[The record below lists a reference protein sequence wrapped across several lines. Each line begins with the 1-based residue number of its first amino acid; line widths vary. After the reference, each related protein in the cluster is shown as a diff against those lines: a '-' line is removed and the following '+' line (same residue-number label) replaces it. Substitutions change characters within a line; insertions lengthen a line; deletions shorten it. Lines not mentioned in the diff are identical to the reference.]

1 MPTNDTTKTPA
12 QSVRERLKQRRTD
25 SRERVIKV
33 PFIADVDL
41 AKDAERLSAE
51 HDRLIDDIALLEAQ
65 RDERDADETADVD
78 TRADG
83 RDRSDLGAEIEA
95 TRSRLALIEEQLA
108 ETVEAVREGAVAI
121 EFRVATKGEYERI
134 LIEVET
140 EVKGAVG
147 VDQSPT
153 ILFGDRLMALGFIR
167 VHKDGENLGYASWS
181 EFVEDMEL
189 SFGDVDPIRT
199 VVYAKNRQTGAFA
212 LPF

>member
-1 MPTNDTTKTPA
+1 MPTTDTPKTPA
-12 QSVRERLKQRRTD
+12 QTVRERLKQRRTD

-95 TRSRLALIEEQLA
+95 TRSRLALVEEQLA

-140 EVKGAVG
+140 EAKGEVG

>member
-51 HDRLIDDIALLEAQ
+51 HDRLINDIALLEAQ

-95 TRSRLALIEEQLA
+95 TRSRLALVEEQLA

-140 EVKGAVG
+140 EVKGEVG

>member
-1 MPTNDTTKTPA
+1 MPTNDTPKTPA
-12 QSVRERLKQRRTD
+12 QTVRERLKQRRTD
-25 SRERVIKV
+25 SRERVIKI

-41 AKDAERLSAE
+41 ASDAERLSTE
-51 HDRLIDDIALLEAQ
+51 HDRLVDDIALLEAQ

-83 RDRSDLGAEIEA
+83 RDRSQLGADIDTA
-95 TRSRLALIEEQLA
+95 HTRLALVEEQLA
-108 ETVEAVREGAVAI
+108 ETVEAVREGAVSI
-121 EFRVATKGEYERI
+121 EFRVATKGEYERV
-134 LIEVET
+134 LIEVEN
-140 EVKGAVG
+140 EVKGEVG

>member
-1 MPTNDTTKTPA
+1 MPTNDTPKTPA
-12 QSVRERLKQRRTD
+12 QTVRERLKQRRTD

-41 AKDAERLSAE
+41 ASDAERLAKE
-51 HDRLIDDIALLEAQ
+51 HDRLVDDIALLEAQ
-65 RDERDADETADVD
+65 RDERDADENADVD
-78 TRADG
+78 NRADG
-83 RDRSDLGAEIEA
+83 RDRSQLGADIDTA
-95 TRSRLALIEEQLA
+95 HTRLALVEEQLA
-108 ETVEAVREGAVAI
+108 ETVEAVREGAVLI

-140 EVKGAVG
+140 EVKGEVG

>member
-25 SRERVIKV
+25 SRERVIKI

-41 AKDAERLSAE
+41 AKDAERLSTE

-83 RDRSDLGAEIEA
+83 RDRSDLGAEIDA
-95 TRSRLALIEEQLA
+95 SRARLALVEEQLA
-108 ETVEAVREGAVAI
+108 ETVQAVREGAVTI

-134 LIEVET
+134 LIEVEN
-140 EVKGAVG
+140 EVKGEVG

-153 ILFGDRLMALGFIR
+153 ILFGDRLMAGGFVR
-167 VHKDGENLGYASWS
+167 VHKDGENLGYATWD
-181 EFVEDMEL
+181 EFAEDMEL

-199 VVYAKNRQTGAFA
+199 VVYTKNRQTGAFA

>member
-95 TRSRLALIEEQLA
+95 TRSRLALVEEQLA

-140 EVKGAVG
+140 EVKGEVG

>member
-1 MPTNDTTKTPA
+1 MPTTDTPKTPA
-12 QSVRERLKQRRTD
+12 QTVRERLKQRRTD

-51 HDRLIDDIALLEAQ
+51 HDRLTDDIALLEAQ

-95 TRSRLALIEEQLA
+95 TRSRLALVEEQLA

-167 VHKDGENLGYASWS
+167 VHKDGGNLGYASWS

>member
-1 MPTNDTTKTPA
+1 MPTTDTPKTPA
-12 QSVRERLKQRRTD
+12 QTVRERLKQRRTD

-51 HDRLIDDIALLEAQ
+51 HDRLVDDIALLEAQ

-83 RDRSDLGAEIEA
+83 RDRSDLGAEIDA
-95 TRSRLALIEEQLA
+95 TRSRLALVEEQLA